1 MANIIVAQQRGL
13 KTCTDAAEKQKTQA
27 AARMAKALEK
37 SGADSDQYQ
46 EAKAEYE
53 EIASTVA
60 RWISLVKGRASDLEL
75 AAKGA

>member
-1 MANIIVAQQRGL
+1 MANIIMAQQHGL
-13 KTCTDAAEKQKTQA
+13 KTCMDAAEKQKTLA
-27 AARMAKALEK
+27 AARMAKAMEK

-60 RWISLVKGRASDLEL
+60 RWKSLVKGRESDLKL